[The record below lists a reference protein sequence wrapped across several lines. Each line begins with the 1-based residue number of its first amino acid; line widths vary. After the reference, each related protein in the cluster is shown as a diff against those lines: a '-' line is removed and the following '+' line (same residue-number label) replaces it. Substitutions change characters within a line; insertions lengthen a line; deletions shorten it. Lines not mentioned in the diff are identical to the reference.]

1 MEPSVL
7 KIFTVDLGWLRTLMG
22 TKQWLLFW
30 FRIRRFL
37 KICLIG
43 LKNFFHNYPRI
54 NAGASTLPWTSPGQR
69 AMGSWLGSPRVLLP
83 AGFSFQDVQIDQL
96 HRDHFCSAGLIL
108 SSCFCTAA
116 VSANALDCP
125 RQPQGQQRFETRR
138 ASIAGGLP
146 DRRQSSD
153 HLGSIADRR
162 PLLAIVLGF
171 CAAGPLS
178 KPMAY
183 LPLYAHNPTE
193 LLENLSSQSLG
204 YFLVTNVKSSE
215 IIPFGLSTHLY
226 INLPVGCF
234 SQPSRGYI
242 LYESTYPPKL
252 HFRSIQYVDLPNQEV
267 MS

>member
-1 MEPSVL
+1 
-7 KIFTVDLGWLRTLMG
+7 MG
-22 TKQWLLFW
+22 TKQGLLFW

-37 KICLIG
+37 KIRLIG
-43 LKNFFHNYPRI
+43 LKNFFHNCPRI
-54 NAGASTLPWTSPGQR
+54 NAVASTLPSTSPAQR

-83 AGFSFQDVQIDQL
+83 AGFSFQDVEIDQI
-96 HRDHFCSAGLIL
+96 HRDHFWRAGLIV

-125 RQPQGQQRFETRR
+125 PQPQQQQRFETRR
-138 ASIAGGLP
+138 AWIAGGPPAGLRAGFP

-153 HLGSIADRR
+153 ILGSTGDRR
-162 PLLAIVLGF
+162 PLRAIVLGF

-193 LLENLSSQSLG
+193 LVENLSSQPLG

-215 IIPFGLSTHLY
+215 IILFGLA
-226 INLPVGCF
+226 
-234 SQPSRGYI
+234 
-242 LYESTYPPKL
+242 
-252 HFRSIQYVDLPNQEV
+252 
-267 MS
+267 